1 MTAIVPLVEMSPR
14 INQLTIN
21 VQAVPVIRH
30 ETVLIMLLDLVSLI
44 ILTHTSKINSYAI
57 YIGN

>member
-1 MTAIVPLVEMSPR
+1 MTAIVPLVEISPR

-30 ETVLIMLLDLVSLI
+30 ETVFIMLLDLVSLI
-44 ILTHTSKINSYAI
+44 ILNYI
-57 YIGN
+57 YDQFIS